1 MRITKSQL
9 QKIIKEELQKM
20 SESDDVDMGQ
30 FNVGHIM
37 SKGQRRPSRDDM
49 DYEEFIEPQP
59 GDQARF
65 AMIGLK
71 MMPRDIVPAANKIFN
86 SLKDIDFQSERDQT
100 TAIVRSLKDEVGLER
115 LNKNDL
121 ALESAMVSIAQ
132 SLNAWNKK

>member
-1 MRITKSQL
+1 MKLTKNQL
-9 QKIIKEELQKM
+9 RKIIQEELQKM

-59 GDQARF
+59 GDEARF
-65 AMIGLK
+65 AMIGLE

-100 TAIVRSLKDEVGLER
+100 IAIVSSLKDEVGLER